1 MFIKTNYEDSM
12 KKIIPILLLFS
23 YSIFAQDDVPVDTSY
38 WNTSG
43 VVGFNISQVALSN
56 WSQGGENSLAY
67 SLVGNAGAKYDG
79 PEWVFDNSL
88 KISYGR
94 TKLGEDDFKNTDNE
108 VFMDNLL
115 SKKIDWIFSPYI
127 SNTART
133 VIASGYAYE
142 ADTSFQISKFFDPGY
157 LNQGIGLIYDKTENF
172 SARFGLGFKETF
184 TSDYNSYSDDPETT
198 EIEKFKFETGIEFV
212 AKAQYPLT
220 EIINLKSELFLFST
234 FSDIDIWDL
243 RWDTTLMAKLTDLIN
258 VNINVLLIYDK
269 DETVKTQL
277 KEALQLGISY
287 NLF

>member
-23 YSIFAQDDVPVDTSY
+23 YSIFAQDDVTADTSY

-67 SLVGNAGAKYDG
+67 NLVGNAGAKYDG

-108 VFMDNLL
+108 IFMDNLL
-115 SKKIDWIFSPYI
+115 SKKIGWIFSPYV

-234 FSDIDIWDL
+234 FSGIDIWDV